1 MGRKKKATATQ
12 ADAKQVAAILEGR
25 PDYRTVTV
33 PVRNGGDQ
41 DQSCGVPEEV
51 GGALPD
57 RREEVRWRFEKG
69 GRGEF

>member
-33 PVRNGGDQ
+33 PVRT
-41 DQSCGVPEEV
+41 EV
-51 GGALPD
+51 IKIKAAVFLKKSGEPYPT
-57 RREEVRWRFEKG
+57 G
-69 GRGEF
+69 GRK